1 MIQIRV
7 KANGATRIVNK
18 EINATPAEVFSD
30 LDLEISKA
38 QITVNGT
45 ILTASQI
52 NSTFETLGVEDG
64 SEVRIGS
71 VVKTDNAI
79 R

>member
-52 NSTFETLGVEDG
+52 NSTFEALGVEDG

>member
-18 EINATPAEVFSD
+18 EINATTAEVFSD

-52 NSTFETLGVEDG
+52 NSTFEALGVEDG